1 MERPKILCIH
11 GIGGKD
17 ESMWQHEKW
26 AEQWRKTLKDHLRIT
41 KDEDVIFMEF
51 DSYFSESRA
60 NVGDYVRFFTDAFL
74 AFFRI
79 AKDRKGMITYLKDNY
94 PDMVIEYLQDHNN
107 IKRQLWTSLR
117 ELILK
122 HKPQIIYAHS
132 LGSMLAYDFFKQQE
146 NSTGFE
152 DITLVTAGSQLG
164 NNAIM
169 RAYLGGPIVQ
179 LPIKKWYNLNNNIDL
194 VFACRDLIARYPN
207 FKQVETFFLKKWT
220 ANHDGWEY
228 LNHKNAIA
236 EVWKSFQ

>member
-17 ESMWQHEKW
+17 ESMWKKEKW
-26 AEQWRKTLKDHLRIT
+26 AVKWRKTLKDHLRIT

-51 DSYFSESRA
+51 DSYFSKSRA
-60 NVGDYVRFFTDAFL
+60 NARDYVRFFTDAFL
-74 AFFRI
+74 ASFGIKKYRE
-79 AKDRKGMITYLKDNY
+79 GGITYLKDNY

-117 ELILK
+117 QLILK

-132 LGSMLAYDFFKQQE
+132 LGSMFAYDFFKQQE
-146 NSTGFE
+146 NSIGFE

-169 RAYLGGPIVQ
+169 RAYLGGSIVQ

-194 VFACRDLIARYPN
+194 VFACRDIITKHPN
-207 FKQVETFFLKKWT
+207 FKQVETFFFEAET
-220 ANHDGWEY
+220 ANHNGWEY
-228 LNHKNAIA
+228 LNHKSAIA
-236 EVWKSFQ
+236 EVWNAF